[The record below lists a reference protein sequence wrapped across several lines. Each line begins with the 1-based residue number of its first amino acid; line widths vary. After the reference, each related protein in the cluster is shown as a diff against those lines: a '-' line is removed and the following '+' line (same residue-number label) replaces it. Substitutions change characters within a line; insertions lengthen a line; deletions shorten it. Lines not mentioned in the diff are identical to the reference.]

1 MVKVLIV
8 DDEAVVRIGLKSM
21 IDWKTNGFDLV
32 GEAPNGEKALE
43 LSESQQPDIVLTDI
57 KMPAMDG
64 LELISYPFAPELR
77 PQFIVLSS
85 YDDFQFVK
93 GALKAGAKDYLLKLE
108 MTPDKL
114 LEVLRA
120 TSQSLET
127 SREAHARLAVK
138 SPHRTV
144 RNSFFNLISGVA
156 LAPADHEAFLSL
168 FSEQAGQRRFG
179 CLVLRSLDLHKFDT
193 ISETDLHMLNSSVVN
208 VVEEILNEYGT
219 AFCIAGYRGTYY
231 GVFAIP
237 QERDGAGERA
247 RGEEFCTRIPILLGQ
262 YLNLNVKACIGWGGE
277 GLEGIRNAY
286 QEAMGSLE
294 NGEAKGD
301 FSWGV
306 AKALEYINHHYQ
318 EDISL
323 DDVADYV
330 GLSESYLSRLL
341 KQATGKSYSRI
352 LIHSRI
358 ERAKYLL
365 SNTEEKVYAVSEL
378 VGYKNPFYFDR
389 LFKSTVGISPSDY
402 RNRRKR

>member
-43 LSESQQPDIVLTDI
+43 LIESQQPDIVLTDI

-156 LAPADHEAFLSL
+156 LAPADM
-168 FSEQAGQRRFG
+168 RRFSACFQSRRG
-179 CLVLRSLDLHKFDT
+179 SGASDVWCCVPWICTNLTRSRRR
-193 ISETDLHMLNSSVVN
+193 IS
-208 VVEEILNEYGT
+208 I
-219 AFCIAGYRGTYY
+219 C
-231 GVFAIP
+231 
-237 QERDGAGERA
+237 
-247 RGEEFCTRIPILLGQ
+247 
-262 YLNLNVKACIGWGGE
+262 
-277 GLEGIRNAY
+277 
-286 QEAMGSLE
+286 
-294 NGEAKGD
+294 
-301 FSWGV
+301 
-306 AKALEYINHHYQ
+306 
-318 EDISL
+318 
-323 DDVADYV
+323 
-330 GLSESYLSRLL
+330 
-341 KQATGKSYSRI
+341 
-352 LIHSRI
+352 
-358 ERAKYLL
+358 
-365 SNTEEKVYAVSEL
+365 
-378 VGYKNPFYFDR
+378 
-389 LFKSTVGISPSDY
+389 
-402 RNRRKR
+402 